1 MKKLFFLLLVFLI
14 GFGVVFAG
22 TISEQPPGVTTEA
35 ASPMTEYSVHEGVVT
50 QSAVLGVI
58 SLPLSVDTSSFQAV
72 MANDNYTAVQPNS
85 GFMKMLCVNTGQSWK
100 KETDRRDRLLHLR
113 L

>member
-1 MKKLFFLLLVFLI
+1 MKKLIFLLLVFLI

-22 TISEQPPGVTTEA
+22 TILEQPPGVTTEV
-35 ASPMTEYSVHEGVVT
+35 ASPMTEYSFHEGVVT

-58 SLPLSVDTSSFQAV
+58 SLPSVDPSSFQAV
-72 MANDNYTAVQPNS
+72 MANDNYNIAVQPYS
-85 GFMKMLCVNTGQSWK
+85 GFMKMLGVNTGQYWN
-100 KETDRRDRLLHLR
+100 TDSRRRLLYNLR